1 MQCDVTD
8 HVQRH
13 IYFLGVYEAIE
24 ASLFCRLLKPG
35 DTVIDAGAN
44 VGQYSL
50 LASTQVGPSG
60 QVHAFEP
67 VPRNFAALSRNVQL
81 NNLSNV
87 RLNQIALWNEPSEL
101 VFERPEE
108 PDSNNGSFGAIN
120 PGNAASTNQTRVTVP
135 AIPLDQY
142 VEENQ
147 LASVDFIKM
156 DIEGAEPFLLQ
167 GARRT
172 LERFGPPI
180 LSEVRPDVLA
190 RLGSTV
196 KDLEALLNDLGYHAW
211 VISADSQEAGRLE
224 HLSDL
229 PDPNVLLYRGPEPPA
244 GLTAAPLKTALRWAR
259 SGWSQRQPTPVVTPQ
274 AAPV

>member
-1 MQCDVTD
+1 MKALLRMALRTWARVGKSPGLYYQVVEKFGAGLASGPLKTRLPNGCVMQCDVTD

-156 DIEGAEPFLLQ
+156 DIEGASLSSSRALAVPSNGSDPPFSPRS
-167 GARRT
+167 APTSSHASAPRSRT
-172 LERFGPPI
+172 SKP
-180 LSEVRPDVLA
+180 S
-190 RLGSTV
+190 
-196 KDLEALLNDLGYHAW
+196 
-211 VISADSQEAGRLE
+211 
-224 HLSDL
+224 
-229 PDPNVLLYRGPEPPA
+229 
-244 GLTAAPLKTALRWAR
+244 
-259 SGWSQRQPTPVVTPQ
+259 
-274 AAPV
+274 